1 MKMSGLRRID
11 ACLSPDDNAWLR
23 SEAVNSSISETT
35 NARRCLSLEEIYR
48 QVFSQRAQ
56 VSILD

>member
-1 MKMSGLRRID
+1 MKIRGLRRIN

-23 SEAVNSSISETT
+23 SEAVSLSISEMTDVQ
-35 NARRCLSLEEIYR
+35 RCLSLEEIYR
-48 QVFSQRAQ
+48 RVFSQRVQ